1 MASGTFVSRRPT
13 KQSLFEETKLRTS
26 ACLEGSIRPLI
37 FQIPMASD
45 PCWCVDEG
53 HRPLEIGDGSW
64 DSWTV
69 PFLERTDIACEKV
82 KNMSGLSDGFD
93 IVGLSQGI
101 YAGIASI
108 PFCGRGIGVCLYHCS
123 LLFWLLLHS
132 GIFFVLVDYLIE
144 LRRVTSDYEHL
155 TPAGYL
161 KILTVSTILCGN
173 CLLFLLDLPNYLK
186 GCKFLPKL
194 NNECV
199 FASLENLVLIMRVD
213 TKGNILVWIYPDGT
227 FDPVLP
233 AQENVATGAASS
245 SWTPWVHGFYRRMVR
260 LFKDRPLLLSVH

>member
-1 MASGTFVSRRPT
+1 MRFGLPVLTQTIIILCSFQSVSHAFSSWYTRWTIPKAAPT
-13 KQSLFEETKLRTS
+13 RSLVHELR
-26 ACLEGSIRPLI
+26 
-37 FQIPMASD
+37 
-45 PCWCVDEG
+45 
-53 HRPLEIGDGSW
+53 EIVNGSW
-64 DSWTV
+64 DSWTM
-69 PFLERTDIACEKV
+69 PLLEQIIFWYLKFTFTGINSKSQV
-82 KNMSGLSDGFD
+82 KNMSELSDDFN
-93 IVGLSQGI
+93 IVVKNFMAMAGI
-101 YAGIASI
+101 HAGIASI
-108 PFCGRGIGVCLYHCS
+108 PFCGHGLGVQ
-123 LLFWLLLHS
+123 
-132 GIFFVLVDYLIE
+132 GVTLVDYLIK
-144 LRRVTSDYEHL
+144 LRRVTSDHEHL
-155 TPAGYL
+155 ATAGYL
-161 KILTVSTILCGN
+161 KILT
-173 CLLFLLDLPNYLK
+173 DLANYLK